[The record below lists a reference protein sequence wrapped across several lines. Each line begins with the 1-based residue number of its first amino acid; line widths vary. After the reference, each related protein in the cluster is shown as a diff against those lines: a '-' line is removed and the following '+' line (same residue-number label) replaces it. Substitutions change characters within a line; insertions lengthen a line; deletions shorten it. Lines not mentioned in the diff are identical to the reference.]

1 MNNPNMEKTETTK
14 KPRKKAW
21 FVLAL
26 IILCLILAEVFQPT
40 FSLKLFPQVRV
51 QESLSDEEINELLR
65 GRATEYQ
72 NRNHQLLKEF
82 EAKLKTLGQEHY
94 QQARRNIAPFT
105 REVTSF
111 SFCVKMCA
119 YLAWDKIKGTTYMA
133 DTLGPLL
140 STYLYVP
147 CGAAQAEILNALCD
161 FIVQI
166 QENDTQFRAGL
177 MELSKENNFPLGDF
191 ASQEAFRSSIEKLAG
206 EILSFALDTTLVAV
220 GTGLEVIFIR
230 STIGAISKLA
240 AGVISRLSATAASST
255 LIVAD
260 GPLPIGDI
268 IFGGLAIGSL
278 TWTTYD
284 IYKISKK
291 LPKELTNTT
300 WELINRC
307 EKDTKQEALTRARAI
322 VRLCD
327 QGCKEFIKT
336 IN

>member
-1 MNNPNMEKTETTK
+1 MDNSPKETTK
-14 KPRKKAW
+14 KPSKKAW

-26 IILCLILAEVFQPT
+26 IILCLILAEVFRPT
-40 FSLKLFPQVRV
+40 FSMKLFPHVGV
-51 QESLSDEEINELLR
+51 QESSLSEEEINELLR
-65 GRATEYQ
+65 EHATEYQ
-72 NRNHQLLKEF
+72 SRNHQLLKDF

-111 SFCVKMCA
+111 SFCGKMCA
-119 YLAWDKIKGTTYMA
+119 YLAWDKINGTTYMA
-133 DTLGPLL
+133 DSLGPLL

-147 CGAAQAEILNALCD
+147 CGEAQAEILNALCD

-177 MELSKENNFPLGDF
+177 MELSKENNFVLKDF
-191 ASQEAFRSSIEKLAG
+191 ASQDAFRSSIEKLSG
-206 EILSFALDTTLVAV
+206 EILSFALDKTMVAV
-220 GTGLEVIFIR
+220 GAGLEVIFIR
-230 STIGAISKLA
+230 STIAAISKLA
-240 AGVISRLSATAASST
+240 TGVVSRLSATAASRT

-268 IFGGLAIGSL
+268 IVGGIAIGSL
-278 TWTTYD
+278 AWTSYD

-291 LPKELTNTT
+291 LPQELTNTT
-300 WELINRC
+300 RELIDRC
-307 EKDTKQEALTRARAI
+307 ERETRQEALTRARAI

-327 QGCKEFIKT
+327 QGCKEFTKT